1 MMSRPHIRA
10 VAGSG
15 EDPDPTPRQES
26 LDGFLLRKALG
37 LNAVAHVQQLDPDWP
52 AIPAEVDVRGVV
64 ELPTKRPLDASPE
77 PDVDGV
83 DLTAVLDAQSQAS
96 STCCLPSPALT
107 SRCRVPRPV
116 GRVLTDLPHLSDR
129 FLTSPR

>member
-15 EDPDPTPRQES
+15 EDPDPAPRQES

-37 LNAVAHVQQLDPDWP
+37 LNACAHVQQLDPDCP
-52 AIPAEVDVRGVV
+52 AIPAEVDVTGVV

-83 DLTAVLDAQSQAS
+83 DLTAVLDAQSHTVTTTHTPDPG
-96 STCCLPSPALT
+96 STTTSTLRLP
-107 SRCRVPRPV
+107 
-116 GRVLTDLPHLSDR
+116 
-129 FLTSPR
+129 